1 MIDVCAFNQT
11 EQRGTLVNEITTVGV
26 DLAKS
31 VISVCGLDGQ
41 GRVVLARSMSLN
53 TFARW
58 AELQEPCLIGLE
70 ACGSAHHWART
81 LAGYGHDVRLM
92 PAHLVSPFRMSRAAK
107 NDRNDAQAIA
117 VAVRQPMMR
126 FVRSKSVEQQ
136 CMLAWHRLRDGY
148 RVERTALINR
158 TRGLLAELGVWVG
171 RSPEQL
177 LRVLPRLI
185 DGEDLPESF
194 RQLLQQALH
203 HLQQLGEQMS
213 GCEAHICAHATQHPD
228 AVRVQKISGIGAI
241 TASACVATITDPSAF
256 RNGRQLAGWIG
267 LVPRQSSTGGKT
279 RLGPITKRGDTY
291 LRGLLVQGARSAL
304 QSALRAKPEK
314 RSGLQQ
320 WICALNARVG
330 YHKTLVAIANKHA
343 RILWVILARGEH
355 YNPDAAASAAA

>member
-26 DLAKS
+26 DLAKN
-31 VISVCGLDGQ
+31 VISVCGLDRQ
-41 GRVVLARSMSLN
+41 GRVVLTRSMSPN
-53 TFARW
+53 AFARW
-58 AELQEPCLIGLE
+58 AERQPVCLMGLE

-81 LAGYGHDVRLM
+81 LAAHGHDVRLM

-117 VAVRQPMMR
+117 VAVCQPTMR

-185 DGEDLPESF
+185 GGDELPESF
-194 RQLLQQALH
+194 RQLLTQALH
-203 HLQQLGEQMS
+203 HLQQLGEQMA
-213 GCEAHICAHATQHPD
+213 GCETHIHAHAKTHPD

-241 TASACVATITDPSAF
+241 TASACVATISDPAAF

-279 RLGPITKRGDTY
+279 RLGAITKRGDTY

-304 QSALRAKPEK
+304 QSALRSAPHK

-355 YNPDAAASAAA
+355 YSPAAAAPAAA

>member
-1 MIDVCAFNQT
+1 
-11 EQRGTLVNEITTVGV
+11 
-26 DLAKS
+26 
-31 VISVCGLDGQ
+31 
-41 GRVVLARSMSLN
+41 
-53 TFARW
+53 
-58 AELQEPCLIGLE
+58 
-70 ACGSAHHWART
+70 
-81 LAGYGHDVRLM
+81 
-92 PAHLVSPFRMSRAAK
+92 MSRAAK

-117 VAVRQPMMR
+117 VAVRQPTMR
-126 FVRSKSVEQQ
+126 FVQAKSVDQQ
-136 CMLAWHRLRDGY
+136 CILAWHRLRDGY

-158 TRGLLAELGVWVG
+158 TRGLLAELGVWIG

-185 DGEDLPESF
+185 AGDELPQSF
-194 RQLLQQALH
+194 RQLLEQALR

-213 GCEAHICAHATQHPD
+213 GCEAHICAHAKQHPD

-279 RLGPITKRGDTY
+279 RLGSITRRGDTY

-304 QSALRAKPEK
+304 QSALRARPEK
-314 RSGLQQ
+314 RSALQQ
-320 WICALNARVG
+320 WICSLNTRVG

-355 YNPDAAASAAA
+355 YNPEAAAPAAA